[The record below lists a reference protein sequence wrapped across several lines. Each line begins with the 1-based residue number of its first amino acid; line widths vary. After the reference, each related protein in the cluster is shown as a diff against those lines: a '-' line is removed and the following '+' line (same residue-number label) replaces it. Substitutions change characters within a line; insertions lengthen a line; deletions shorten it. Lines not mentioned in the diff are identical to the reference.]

1 MVNLAQDPKKIDKTG
16 KIVLVC
22 DLAKE
27 YGFTDEDG
35 DTHDIRSLSKL
46 LSTRGHT
53 WLAAVVPGFV
63 RLPLFVMHYG
73 SNKF

>member
-1 MVNLAQDPKKIDKTG
+1 LAADANKMGKTG

-27 YGFTDEDG
+27 YGFTDGDG
-35 DTHDIRSLSKL
+35 DVHDIRSISNL
-46 LSTRGHT
+46 LSSRGRT
-53 WLAAVVPGFV
+53 WLAACVPSFV
-63 RLPLFVMHYG
+63 RLPLSVMHYA